1 MDSCLLAIHPD
12 KTRKGSARIYAFR
25 YNYNNI
31 IYTNLILL
39 IKEDEVDGMEEYQ
52 AYSEIIE
59 KNIEYDTLVER
70 YPYEE
75 EIIEG
80 IFDLIIENLISNK
93 DSVVVSGQEYPA
105 ALVKSKFLE
114 LNYSHI
120 EYVMGCMGKNTTKV
134 RNIKGY
140 LMADLFNAGSAIGS
154 YYKAE
159 MNHDM
164 PFAV

>member
-1 MDSCLLAIHPD
+1 
-12 KTRKGSARIYAFR
+12 
-25 YNYNNI
+25 
-31 IYTNLILL
+31 
-39 IKEDEVDGMEEYQ
+39 MEEYQ